1 MLAPLPI
8 YVYYLSVI
16 RAVDPHTFFSNPDPD
31 PAVLLNADPDTA
43 AFKMRIRI
51 QLNKICNKLPY
62 EGFSADEKDKK
73 DCATVKNNGPD
84 PDLFTT
90 TTNFL

>member
-31 PAVLLNADPDTA
+31 PAVLLTADPDTA

-51 QLNKICNKLPY
+51 QLNNIGNKLPY
-62 EGFSADEKDKK
+62 DGFSADEKDKK
-73 DCATVKNNGPD
+73 DCSTVKNIYNYD
-84 PDLFTT
+84 QFS
-90 TTNFL
+90 